1 MNYAEF
7 RLKFRHFVKKYQK
20 LILIALIIW
29 GLVFLLNLLMTHRTV
44 EPQAETSYE
53 VHTSVIDSSDETP
66 KSIQTPIE
74 DKVKEYV
81 GYCNEG
87 NYQKAFDMLSEGCR
101 KYAFNDSVTLFMDHV
116 LTKMPTPKEY
126 VLQDYSN
133 MKYDNENLYIYEIK
147 YLDDYLA
154 TGLTNTTYTFTSER
168 MTFFEN
174 EDGGIEMNVGNYIYH
189 SDIKSI
195 SENEYLKLDVIDK
208 VVRYSIETYKVKLT
222 NRSNYTVVIAD
233 GQENDEVA
241 LKLTNE
247 TRKRSE
253 ITDIVLAPKEELE
266 IEMTFP
272 KFVDDGDL
280 STALVLSSVRVM
292 EQYSGT
298 EEVSKET
305 IQYEID
311 NAISKFSMEANII
324 D

>member
-1 MNYAEF
+1 MNYAEL
-7 RLKFRHFVKKYQK
+7 RLKFRHFVRKYQK
-20 LILIALIIW
+20 LILIALIVW
-29 GLVFLLNLLMTHRTV
+29 GLVFLLNLLMAHRTV
-44 EPQAETSYE
+44 EPEAETSYE
-53 VHTSVIDSSDETP
+53 VHASVIDSSDETP
-66 KSIQTPIE
+66 RSMQQPIE
-74 DKVKEYV
+74 EKVKEYV

-101 KYAFNDSVTLFMDHV
+101 KYAFNDDIYVFMDHV

-133 MKYDNENLYIYEIK
+133 MKYDKDNLYIYEIK
-147 YLDDYLA
+147 YLDDYLS
-154 TGLTNTTYTFTSER
+154 TGLTNQVYSFTSER

-174 EDGGIEMNVGNYIYH
+174 EDGNIEMNVGNFIYH
-189 SDIKSI
+189 TDIKSI

-222 NRSNYTVVIAD
+222 NRSQYTVVIAD
-233 GQENDEVA
+233 GEEDDEVS

-253 ITDIVLAPKEELE
+253 ITDIVLAPKEEIEL
-266 IEMTFP
+266 EMTFP

-292 EQYSGT
+292 ETYSGT
-298 EEVSKET
+298 DEVPEET

-311 NAISKFSMEANII
+311 NAISKFSMEANIV

>member
-133 MKYDNENLYIYEIK
+133 MKYDKENLYIYEIK

-222 NRSNYTVVIAD
+222 N
-233 GQENDEVA
+233 
-241 LKLTNE
+241 E

>member
-1 MNYAEF
+1 MNYAEL
-7 RLKFRHFVKKYQK
+7 RLKFRHFVRKYQK
-20 LILIALIIW
+20 LILIALIVW
-29 GLVFLLNLLMTHRTV
+29 GLVFLLNLLMAHRTV
-44 EPQAETSYE
+44 EPEAETSYE
-53 VHTSVIDSSDETP
+53 VHASVIDSSDETP
-66 KSIQTPIE
+66 RSMQQPIE
-74 DKVKEYV
+74 EKVKEYV

-101 KYAFNDSVTLFMDHV
+101 KYAFNDDIYVFMDHV

-133 MKYDNENLYIYEIK
+133 MKYDKDNLYIYEIK
-147 YLDDYLA
+147 YLDDYLS
-154 TGLTNTTYTFTSER
+154 TGLTNQVYSFTSER

-174 EDGGIEMNVGNYIYH
+174 EDGNIEMNVGNFIYH
-189 SDIKSI
+189 TDIKSI

-222 NRSNYTVVIAD
+222 NRSQYTVVIAD
-233 GQENDEVA
+233 GEEDDEVS

-253 ITDIVLAPKEELE
+253 ITDIVLAPKEEIEL
-266 IEMTFP
+266 EMTFP

-292 EQYSGT
+292 ETYSAT
-298 EEVSKET
+298 DEVPEET

>member
-1 MNYAEF
+1 MNYTEF
-7 RLKFRHFVKKYQK
+7 RLKFRHFLKKYK
-20 LILIALIIW
+20 KVIIIALIIW
-29 GLVFLLNLLMTHRTV
+29 GCIFLFNLLITHKTV
-44 EPQAETSYE
+44 QPQAETSYE
-53 VHTSVIDSSDETP
+53 IHASVMNSSSETP
-66 KSIQTPIE
+66 KSMQQPIE
-74 DKVKEYV
+74 DIVEEYV

-101 KYAFNDSVTLFMDHV
+101 KYAFNDDIALFMDHV
-116 LTKMPTPKEY
+116 LTKMPTPKEF

-133 MKYDNENLYIYEIK
+133 MKYDNEKLYIYEIK

-154 TGLTNTTYTFTSER
+154 TGLTNSTYTYTSER
-168 MTFFEN
+168 MTFYEN
-174 EDGGIEMNVGNYIYH
+174 EDGNIEMNVGNYIYH

-208 VVRYSIETYKVKLT
+208 VVKYSIETYRVKLT

-233 GQENDEVA
+233 GVENDEIG

-253 ITDIVLAPKEELE
+253 INDIVLSPKEELE
-266 IEMTFP
+266 FEVTFP

-280 STALVLSSVRVM
+280 STAFILSSVRVM
-292 EQYSGT
+292 EHYSGT
-298 EEVSKET
+298 EDVPKET

>member
-1 MNYAEF
+1 MNYAEL
-7 RLKFRHFVKKYQK
+7 RLKFRHFVRKYQK
-20 LILIALIIW
+20 LILIALIVL
-29 GLVFLLNLLMTHRTV
+29 GLVFLLNLLMAHRTV
-44 EPQAETSYE
+44 EPEAETSYE
-53 VHTSVIDSSDETP
+53 VHASVIDSSDETP
-66 KSIQTPIE
+66 RSMQQPIE
-74 DKVKEYV
+74 EKVKEYV

-101 KYAFNDSVTLFMDHV
+101 KYAFNDDIYVFMDHV

-133 MKYDNENLYIYEIK
+133 MKYDKDNLYIYEIK
-147 YLDDYLA
+147 YLDDYLS
-154 TGLTNTTYTFTSER
+154 TGLTNQVYSFTSER

-174 EDGGIEMNVGNYIYH
+174 EDGNIEMNVGNFIYH
-189 SDIKSI
+189 TDIKSI

-222 NRSNYTVVIAD
+222 NRSQYTVVIAD
-233 GQENDEVA
+233 GEEDDEVS

-253 ITDIVLAPKEELE
+253 ITDIVLAPKEEIEL
-266 IEMTFP
+266 EMTFP

-292 EQYSGT
+292 ETYSGT
-298 EEVSKET
+298 DEVPEET

-311 NAISKFSMEANII
+311 NAISKFSMEANIV

>member
-1 MNYAEF
+1 MNYAEL
-7 RLKFRHFVKKYQK
+7 RLKFRHFVRKYQK
-20 LILIALIIW
+20 LILIALIVW
-29 GLVFLLNLLMTHRTV
+29 GLVFLLNLLMAHRTV
-44 EPQAETSYE
+44 EPEAETSYE
-53 VHTSVIDSSDETP
+53 VHASVIDSSDETP
-66 KSIQTPIE
+66 RSMQQPIE
-74 DKVKEYV
+74 ENVKEYV

-101 KYAFNDSVTLFMDHV
+101 KYAFNDDIYVFMDHV

-133 MKYDNENLYIYEIK
+133 MKYDKDNLYIYEIK
-147 YLDDYLA
+147 YLDDYLS
-154 TGLTNTTYTFTSER
+154 TGLTNQVYSFTSER

-174 EDGGIEMNVGNYIYH
+174 EDGNIEMNVGNFIYH
-189 SDIKSI
+189 TDIKSI

-222 NRSNYTVVIAD
+222 NRSQYTVVIAD
-233 GQENDEVA
+233 GEEDDEVS

-253 ITDIVLAPKEELE
+253 ITDIVLAPKEEIEL
-266 IEMTFP
+266 EMTFP

-292 EQYSGT
+292 ETYSGT
-298 EEVSKET
+298 DEVPEET

>member
-1 MNYAEF
+1 
-7 RLKFRHFVKKYQK
+7 
-20 LILIALIIW
+20 
-29 GLVFLLNLLMTHRTV
+29 
-44 EPQAETSYE
+44 
-53 VHTSVIDSSDETP
+53 
-66 KSIQTPIE
+66 
-74 DKVKEYV
+74 
-81 GYCNEG
+81 
-87 NYQKAFDMLSEGCR
+87 
-101 KYAFNDSVTLFMDHV
+101 MDHV
-116 LTKMPTPKEY
+116 LTKMPTPKEN

-133 MKYDNENLYIYEIK
+133 MKYDKDNLYIYEIK
-147 YLDDYLA
+147 YLDDYLS
-154 TGLTNTTYTFTSER
+154 TGLTNQVYSFTSER

-174 EDGGIEMNVGNYIYH
+174 EDGNIEMNVGNFIYH
-189 SDIKSI
+189 TDIKSI

-222 NRSNYTVVIAD
+222 NRSQYTVVIAD
-233 GQENDEVA
+233 GEEDDEVS

-253 ITDIVLAPKEELE
+253 ITDIVLAPKEEIEL
-266 IEMTFP
+266 EMTFP

-292 EQYSGT
+292 ETYSGT
-298 EEVSKET
+298 DEVPEET